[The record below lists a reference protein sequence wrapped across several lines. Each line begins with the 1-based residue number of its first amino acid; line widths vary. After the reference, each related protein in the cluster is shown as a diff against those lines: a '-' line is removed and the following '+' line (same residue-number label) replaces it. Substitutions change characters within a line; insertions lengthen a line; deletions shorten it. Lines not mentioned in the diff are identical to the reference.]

1 MKHELLKNN
10 VYLTLLA
17 FYNNKTMPTYVEL
30 GKISGIT
37 RQTAAKKVKELID
50 NNIIKVNTNNILSV
64 DNNME
69 LDVDILKDLLD
80 KNPNIT
86 AVELEN
92 IFFGDK
98 DKYVIMEELDMS

>member
-69 LDVDILKDLLD
+69 RSIR
-80 KNPNIT
+80 
-86 AVELEN
+86 
-92 IFFGDK
+92 
-98 DKYVIMEELDMS
+98 